1 MPPLPRSSSPNR
13 LRPRMRPQ
21 RTPDCTGGLAA
32 DGVSAAPDWLGLEL
46 GPGIADPQIE
56 RGGDAGTRGE
66 HGRRATERREQP
78 RRAVAR
84 TAQRL
89 FTGLQRRVELCR
101 VLVA

>member
-46 GPGIADPQIE
+46 GPGIADPLID
-56 RGGDAGTRGE
+56 GGGVAPEATAADEPTEVAEAGGSAAATLGPELSMAGVPPSGE
-66 HGRRATERREQP
+66 YSPE
-78 RRAVAR
+78 
-84 TAQRL
+84 
-89 FTGLQRRVELCR
+89 EL
-101 VLVA
+101 